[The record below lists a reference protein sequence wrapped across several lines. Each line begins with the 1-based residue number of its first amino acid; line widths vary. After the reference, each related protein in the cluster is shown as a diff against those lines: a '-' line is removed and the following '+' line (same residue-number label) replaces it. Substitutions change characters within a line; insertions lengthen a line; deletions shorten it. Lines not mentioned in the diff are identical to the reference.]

1 MFSHGNHH
9 YLVYADRLSGWT
21 TINVW
26 AKDPTAKE
34 VAKAVAKNFVDLGVP
49 VRFRSDGGPQFSGGE
64 FTKFLDRWGVDAVLS
79 TPHYPQSNG
88 HAEAA
93 IKAMKALT
101 IKSVPNGR
109 LDDESFQ
116 QALLEW
122 RNTPRSDGLS
132 PAQRIFG
139 HPLRSLVPAHHRSYA
154 KEWQNS
160 MEECDRFNAEQ
171 KTSATDR
178 YNERARPLEP
188 LNIGTPVRIQDP
200 NSKLW
205 DRSGIII
212 SKGRHRDYRVKQPS
226 GRILWRNRRF
236 LRENVAP
243 PDTSLAPPVAAP
255 EGTEDEEQRQQG
267 KRKKKSVKFANQ
279 LEKPR

>member
-178 YNERARPLEP
+178 YNERARPLAP

-205 DRSGIII
+205 DRSGIIL
-212 SKGRHRDYRVKQPS
+212 SKGRHRD
-226 GRILWRNRRF
+226 
-236 LRENVAP
+236 
-243 PDTSLAPPVAAP
+243 
-255 EGTEDEEQRQQG
+255 
-267 KRKKKSVKFANQ
+267 
-279 LEKPR
+279 